1 MKDRHYLGIIGIGIT
16 ILAWITLNADHF
28 PIVYQLVAPAYSNAM
43 TAYEKIQR
51 GNSILEKKDVGF
63 SEISELLSTL
73 MRKGRNPGITQI
85 RVVGGFQS
93 PVVKQEAIRWVGY
106 VYLEISFLKSPAE
119 IWAVGDLPGA
129 IRNRFLDLDIF
140 LWGSLVFGIGII
152 LFILSLCIRE

>member
-1 MKDRHYLGIIGIGIT
+1 VKDRHYLGIIGIGIT

-28 PIVYQLVAPAYSNAM
+28 PIVYRLLAPAYFNAM

-51 GNSILEKKDVGF
+51 ENSILGNKDAGF
-63 SEISELLSTL
+63 SEISDLLRTL
-73 MRKGRNPGITQI
+73 MRKGQNPGITQI
-85 RVVGGFQS
+85 RAVGGFQS
-93 PVVKQEAIRWVGY
+93 PVVKQEVIRWVGY

-119 IWAVGDLPGA
+119 IWAVGDLQGA

-152 LFILSLCIRE
+152 LFTLSLCIKE